1 MLYKKTIVDKLLI
14 NCG

>member
-1 MLYKKTIVDKLLI
+1 MLYKKTVVDKLLI